1 HIVVVPATPAL
12 QLTGPD
18 WARGVAVIIKIKRA
32 RLAALGPHVQHAIGS
47 LALRNW
53 FVWIR
58 SWQESAE
65 AQEQPQSIRLGEIA
79 RGFVP
84 LAHELLRVFG
94 RNQRGL
100 QPSESIV
107 IKTEVCGDKSLFQD
121 GCSSEQSH

>member
-1 HIVVVPATPAL
+1 MHLIIPDL
-12 QLTGPD
+12 QGGYD
-18 WARGVAVIIKIKRA
+18 VIIMNK
-32 RLAALGPHVQHAIGS
+32 LAQLSALCPYVQHANMIFALWNWLGS
-47 LALRNW
+47 
-53 FVWIR
+53 IR
-58 SWQESAE
+58 GRQESAE

-107 IKTEVCGDKSLFQD
+107 IKSKICGDKSLFQD